1 MGENM
6 KIPKPQI
13 NSDILLGLAEEKIKK
28 LEEFISMHNVAIK
41 NHTAKKGEIISGLKY
56 KVTDL
61 QEMLLERD
69 NYVKK
74 LHNLRSEDVK
84 VIDDLKENLSVTE
97 EALELARDKIRS
109 LNIIVDG
116 VNKERDFINKNL
128 TYIKNERENF
138 INKYTDALN
147 VNKSMQ
153 SDLNRLGELM
163 DRDAKTIRKLMD
175 DNQNKQIDGTS
186 DKITRLESNLAVE
199 KHNNS
204 DLINHINTL
213 QVYKAKYYKT
223 VETLKVHLPN

>member
-1 MGENM
+1 M
-6 KIPKPQI
+6 KIPKPRI

-74 LHNLRSEDVK
+74 LRNLKSEDVK
-84 VIDDLKENLSVTE
+84 VIDDLKENLLGTE

-109 LNIIVDG
+109 LNNSLQMDNDFFVKTLDEKNAEINVLTTRSNS
-116 VNKERDFINKNL
+116 VTTER
-128 TYIKNERENF
+128 
-138 INKYTDALN
+138 DALN
-147 VNKSMQ
+147 DKYIETLNNLEAMQ
-153 SDLNRLGELM
+153 GELNRI
-163 DRDAKTIRKLMD
+163 DK
-175 DNQNKQIDGTS
+175 QPNKCECP
-186 DKITRLESNLAVE
+186 DKISKLEGKVQRLESNLAIE
-199 KHNNS
+199 KHNNH

-213 QVYKAKYYKT
+213 QVYKSKYFKT